1 MNMKNNVY
9 ITGVCGTVGLELAK
23 YYIDKGFY
31 VIGTDINENEIVVVE
46 KSIKNEKVK
55 FIPFDAYSDEALNL
69 MDTLKP
75 DIVIHSAVIKNT
87 KYNEIYRDYYHNVNV
102 ENTKKLVNKVLN
114 SEYVKR
120 FIFLSS
126 DEAYNPVNFFGK
138 DKLEVEEV
146 IRTVNSNDKIVQAV
160 RFPFI
165 LESKGSVFH
174 IFRNQ
179 AKNDLPLTV
188 THKDIKKIATD
199 IKSFIDIWAEF
210 DDKILEN
217 GIFNFEIGRE
227 ISIYELAVDII
238 KGMKSSS
245 NIVISGLREG
255 EVLDRKIIKSNE
267 EKIYD
272 RIFKLN

>member
-1 MNMKNNVY
+1 M
-9 ITGVCGTVGLELAK
+9 E
-23 YYIDKGFY
+23 
-31 VIGTDINENEIVVVE
+31 EI
-46 KSIKNEKVK
+46 
-55 FIPFDAYSDEALNL
+55 
-69 MDTLKP
+69 
-75 DIVIHSAVIKNT
+75 
-87 KYNEIYRDYYHNVNV
+87 
-102 ENTKKLVNKVLN
+102 
-114 SEYVKR
+114 
-120 FIFLSS
+120 
-126 DEAYNPVNFFGK
+126 
-138 DKLEVEEV
+138 
-146 IRTVNSNDKIVQAV
+146 IRTVNSNGKIIQAV

-179 AKNDLPLTV
+179 AKNNLPLTV

-199 IKSFIDIWAEF
+199 IKSFIGIWAEF

-238 KGMKSSS
+238 RDMKSSS